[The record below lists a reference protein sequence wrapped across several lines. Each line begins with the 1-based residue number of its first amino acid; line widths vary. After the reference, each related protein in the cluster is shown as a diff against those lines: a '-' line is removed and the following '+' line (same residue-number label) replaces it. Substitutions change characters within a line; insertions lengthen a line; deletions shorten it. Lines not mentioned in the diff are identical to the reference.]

1 MECEM
6 LKKYFY
12 AKNLLASL
20 FMVLFT
26 TQLVFSQPAEKP
38 YWVINLNIKNPDSHY
53 FGIGQSDKSQEEADD
68 RARVAFAKNVSVSVE
83 SMTKSFLAE
92 SDQEIRDEFEEQS
105 KVTADI
111 KLRGISIS
119 KRWRDKNN
127 NIFYSLI
134 QYTKDE
140 YRKIYQSELKA
151 ELDQLKQKNISK
163 EKKRREKIRHDA
175 EMAKLKAAQKEKE
188 LQLQRE
194 RDLLEQKERRA
205 TREHEQHLLA
215 TRGDFIRMP
224 APLKMLDLRNAE
236 LAAKTH
242 EISFSAV
249 LGPFDLG
256 RAAYTFYWKYFSAG
270 FNVSKNIKTFALQES
285 FLKIRVLS
293 GEKRIYHTSLA
304 LGVNQLAHHIANFEH
319 FDKDHIDYSLFLAGN
334 VSLPQ
339 LYLHSSI
346 FVDRRKLALGFNYYP
361 LFNQFKGKLE
371 VILQSELIYDPDYR
385 TRFDDQFLF
394 QPGLRFAVDPDFFSV
409 MVSYERNEFVTF
421 TFDLVF

>member
-1 MECEM
+1 M
-6 LKKYFY
+6 LKKCFY
-12 AKNLLASL
+12 AKSTLVSL
-20 FMVLFT
+20 FMLLFT
-26 TQLVFSQPAEKP
+26 TQLVFSQPPEKP
-38 YWVINLNIKNPDSHY
+38 YWVKNLNIKNSDRHY
-53 FGIGQSDKSQEEADD
+53 FGIGQSNKSQEEADD

-111 KLRGISIS
+111 KLRGISVS
-119 KRWRDKNN
+119 ERWQDKNK

-151 ELDQLKQKNISK
+151 ELEQLKQKNIAK
-163 EKKRREKIRHDA
+163 EEKRQEKIRHDA

-188 LQLQRE
+188 LQQQRE

-215 TRGDFIRMP
+215 TRGNFIRMA
-224 APLKMLDLRNAE
+224 APLKILDLRNAE
-236 LAAKTH
+236 ISAKKH
-242 EISFSAV
+242 EFSVSAS

-256 RAAYTFYWKYFSAG
+256 RAAYSFYWKYFSAG
-270 FNVSKNIKTFALQES
+270 FNVAKNINTVALQES
-285 FLKIRVLS
+285 FIKLQVLNT
-293 GEKRIYHTSLA
+293 EKRIYHAALA
-304 LGVNQLAHHIANFEH
+304 LGVNQLSHHIANFKT
-319 FDKDHIDYSLFLAGN
+319 FDKDHIDYSLFVAGN

-346 FVDRRKLALGFNYYP
+346 FADRRKVALGFNYYP
-361 LFNQFKGKLE
+361 LFDQLKGRLE

-394 QPGLRFAVDPDFFSV
+394 QPGLRFTVDPNFFKV
-409 MVSYERNEFVTF
+409 MVSYERNEFITF
-421 TFDLVF
+421 TFDFLL